1 LRELHHGNRA
11 SSDGRRDRRDRSV
24 EKLGVKS
31 ANQLT
36 FNIQHST
43 LNISKSDKRIAEW
56 LAILTFVAC
65 GYFFAGGGWNQNSQF
80 DLTRAIVER
89 HTFAIDS
96 LARNTGD
103 VAVANGHI
111 YSNKSPA
118 LSWLAAIPYAALHSI
133 ESARGAD
140 PGDATL
146 LTINAWI
153 CSLLC
158 VALPASLIPPMIF
171 LYARRRGIHAR
182 WAVIVA
188 MSSVLAT
195 QVLPYATMF
204 MLHVPSAALLL
215 YALTTPHRGRAG
227 FAAAL
232 ATAMNYLCA
241 PALIVFAFID
251 RRALGRY
258 AAGSIAPLAALAAYQ
273 YLCFGS
279 IFAISIAH
287 EDSRFLTPGAAM
299 GVFQLPMPGVMYA
312 VTLSPYRG
320 LFFFAPVL
328 LVALFGFRAWWRA
341 ERTVCAASLLVIA
354 AFFAFNIS
362 FNGWEGGFGIGGR
375 YLVPLIP
382 LFAIALLHVRVR
394 TIVYLAAAI
403 SFAINFA
410 AVAVDPQPSA
420 TIPRPLTQ
428 YIVPLLLHGHFSP
441 AVPITPPWSAATF
454 TGHTSVNRMT
464 LDEAI
469 VFARHTPDDAASE
482 WASFNIGELATG
494 PGDARSLIPI
504 AIIILGGTILI
515 LRSTRITAG

>member
-1 LRELHHGNRA
+1 M
-11 SSDGRRDRRDRSV
+11 
-24 EKLGVKS
+24 S
-31 ANQLT
+31 AGIADHLT
-36 FNIQHST
+36 LNIQHST
-43 LNISKSDKRIAEW
+43 FNIPPSTDRRIAEW
-56 LAILTFVAC
+56 LAIVTFAAC

-103 VAVANGHI
+103 VAVANGHV

-118 LSWLAAIPYAALHSI
+118 MSWIAAIPYAALHAI
-133 ESARGAD
+133 ESGSGAN

-146 LTINAWI
+146 LTINAWL

-171 LYARRRGIHAR
+171 MYARRRGIDAR
-182 WAVIVA
+182 WAAIVA
-188 MSSVLAT
+188 ASSVLAT
-195 QVLPYATMF
+195 QLLPYATIF
-204 MLHVPSAALLL
+204 MLHAPSAALLV
-215 YALTTPHRGRAG
+215 YALTTPHRARAG
-227 FAAAL
+227 FAVAL

-251 RRALGRY
+251 RRSIARY
-258 AAGSIAPLAALAAYQ
+258 AAAAVAPLAALAAYQ
-273 YLCFGS
+273 YVCFGS

-287 EDSRFLTPGAAM
+287 ENSRFLTPGAPM
-299 GVFQLPMPGVMYA
+299 GVFQLPTPGVIYA
-312 VTLSPYRG
+312 VTVSPYRG
-320 LFFFAPVL
+320 VFFFAPILV
-328 LVALFGFRAWWRA
+328 VALFGFVAWWRA
-341 ERTVCAASLLVIA
+341 ERTICAAALIVVA
-354 AFFAFNIS
+354 AFFAFNVS

-375 YLVPLIP
+375 YLVPVIP
-382 LFAIALLHVRVR
+382 MMMMALLHVRRRMLAYVA
-394 TIVYLAAAI
+394 IVI

-410 AVAVDPQPSA
+410 ATAVDPQPSA

-441 AVPITPPWSAATF
+441 AVPITAPWSAATF

-469 VFARHTPDDAASE
+469 VFTRHAPADDASE
-482 WASFNIGELATG
+482 WASFNLGELATG

-504 AIIILGGTILI
+504 AIIILGGGLLI
-515 LRSTRITAG
+515 ARMARRSAAAP